1 MQQFDKFQIHNSTK
15 KTTFGKNILLKTYLE
30 TLDFLFSQLPMYQR
44 VGSVAFK
51 KDLSNT
57 LALCEFLNHPEKKFK
72 SIHIAGTNGKG
83 SVTHILAAILQE
95 KGLKVGCYTS
105 PHYKDFRERIK
116 INGTLIPEQF
126 VMDFVQKAT
135 PIIEQNKPSFFELT
149 VGMAFDY
156 FAEEKVD
163 IAIIETGLGGRL
175 DSTNVIIPLL
185 SVITNIDYDH
195 QQFLGDTLEAIAG
208 EKAGIIKPNVPV
220 LIGEQQATIQTVFE
234 KKAQLE
240 NSALMYAQDICTI
253 SDFNNSVDGIQFLL
267 NHKSEQHFLVTDLS
281 GSYQQK
287 NLQTAISAILFLKD
301 KFQID
306 FNHIENGI
314 RQIRKSTYFLGRFMK
329 IDENPTIIAD
339 SAHNEAGI
347 KELIK
352 CIASIDYRVLHFVYG
367 TVNDKDLNKIL
378 PLLPPNACY
387 YFCKPNIPRGLDA
400 NDLKTK
406 AKTFYLFGETYD
418 SVNQALIAAKNN
430 AHPNDLIL
438 IGGSI
443 FVVAELEK
451 LI

>member
-1 MQQFDKFQIHNSTK
+1 M
-15 KTTFGKNILLKTYLE
+15 KNYLE

-44 VGSVAFK
+44 VGNVAFK

-57 LALCEFLNHPEKKFK
+57 LALCKFLNHPEKKFK

-95 KGLKVGCYTS
+95 KGLNVGCYTS

-116 INGTLIPEQF
+116 INGILISEKF
-126 VMDFVQKAT
+126 VIDFVEKST
-135 PIIEQNKPSFFELT
+135 PIIEKNRPSFFELT

-156 FAEEKVD
+156 FAQEKVD

-175 DSTNVIIPLL
+175 DSTNVITPLL

-234 KKAQLE
+234 KKAHSE
-240 NSALMYAQDICTI
+240 NSALFYSEDICTI
-253 SDFNNSVDGIQFLL
+253 SDFNNSMEGIQFLL
-267 NHKSEQHFLVTDLS
+267 NYKSEQYFLDTDLS

-287 NLQTAISAILFLKD
+287 NLQTAIAAILFLKD
-301 KFQID
+301 EFQID

-314 RQIRKSTYFLGRFMK
+314 KQIRKNTYFLGRFMK
-329 IDENPTIIAD
+329 LSENPTIIAD
-339 SAHNEAGI
+339 SAHNEAGL

-352 CIASIDYRVLHFVYG
+352 CIAAIDYRVLHFVYG

-378 PLLPPNACY
+378 PLLPPKASY
-387 YFCKPNIPRGLDA
+387 YFCRPNIPRGLDA
-400 NDLKTK
+400 SDLKIK
-406 AKTFYLFGETYD
+406 AKKYYLFGENYS
-418 SVNQALIAAKNN
+418 SVNEALETAKKT
-430 AHPNDLIL
+430 ASSKDLIL

-443 FVVAELEK
+443 FVVAELDFK
-451 LI
+451 V